1 MEIQIR
7 NLRKQF
13 GTKIILDG
21 IDLTISNGEVCCLLG
36 TNGAGKTTFINL
48 LIKLLSADAG
58 TIAYE
63 GQVYSQ
69 LPLLIKKRIGILG
82 ENNPVI
88 EELTANQYLELTGKL
103 YQVEPALLKKR
114 IQDLASYFFDEEV
127 LHKRLAGF
135 STGMKKKVG
144 LMAAVLHAPDVLIL
158 DEPFSGLDPVAA
170 QETVDFINAYRKD
183 SRAIFL
189 SSHDLSY
196 VEKVATHVAV
206 LHQRQITF
214 SGPIRSFT
222 TDGTTHISSALFGLL
237 QPNGPKGKKLEWI

>member
-1 MEIQIR
+1 MEIQIQ

-13 GTKIILDG
+13 GKKTILDG
-21 IDLTISNGEVCCLLG
+21 IDFSISNGQVCCLLG

-58 TIAYE
+58 TIAYD
-63 GQVYSQ
+63 GQVHTQ
-69 LPLLIKKRIGILG
+69 LPQRLKQRMGILG

-103 YQVEPALLKKR
+103 YRVEPALLKKR
-114 IQDLASYFFDEEV
+114 IHDLASYFFDEEV
-127 LHKRLAGF
+127 LHRRLASF

-144 LMAAVLHAPDVLIL
+144 LMAAVLHAPDILIL

-170 QETVDFINAYRKD
+170 QETVDFINAYGNP

-206 LHQRQITF
+206 LHQRKITF

-222 TDGTTHISSALFGLL
+222 TDGTTQISNALFGLL